1 MAAVQVEFFGI
12 PRLRAG
18 VGIVSVEATGT
29 HELLER
35 LAERFPRFGET
46 CLSGGE
52 LHREYLLNING
63 QRFTRAEEV
72 ELHEGDTV
80 LILSADP
87 GGA

>member
-1 MAAVQVEFFGI
+1 VAVVQVEFFGI

-18 VGIVSVEATGT
+18 VGAIAVEATNT
-29 HELLER
+29 RELLKR
-35 LAERFPRFGET
+35 LADRFPRFAET

-52 LHREYLLNING
+52 LKREYLLNING
-63 QRFTRAEEV
+63 RRFTRADEV
-72 ELHEGDTV
+72 ELHPGDTV